1 MHSSPPPLCYLCV
14 GKDCRRD
21 VGHAEL
27 RDALGSIGKV
37 KRVKCQDLCEGPVAG
52 VQVGGQVEWFEGVRK
67 ARHREAVVALATG
80 GGTTVPAELRDRWVP
95 KRSGKVKR

>member
-1 MHSSPPPLCYLCV
+1 MHASKPLCYLCV

-21 VGHAEL
+21 DGYKEL
-27 RDALGSIGKV
+27 GSVLTSIGKV

-52 VQVGGQVEWFEGVRK
+52 VDVDGRVEWFEGIRK
-67 ARHREAVVALATG
+67 ARHRDAVVALAVG
-80 GGTTVPAELRDRWVP
+80 GGTKVPAELRDRWAS

>member
-1 MHSSPPPLCYLCV
+1 VHSSPKPLCYLCI

-21 VGHAEL
+21 DGHAEL
-27 RDALGSIGKV
+27 RDALGEAGKV

-52 VQVGGQVEWFEGVRK
+52 VQVDGRVEWFEGIRK
-67 ARHREAVVALATG
+67 ARHRDAVVALAVG
-80 GGTTVPAELRDRWVP
+80 GGSANPAELRSRWVP